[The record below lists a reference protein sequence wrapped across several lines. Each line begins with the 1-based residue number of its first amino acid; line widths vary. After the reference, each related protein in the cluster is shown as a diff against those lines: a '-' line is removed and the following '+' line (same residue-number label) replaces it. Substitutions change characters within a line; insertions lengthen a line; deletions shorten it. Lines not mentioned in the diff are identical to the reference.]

1 MAHWLLKSE
10 PDVYS
15 YADLVRDGQTIWD
28 GVANNQALI
37 FIRTMAVGDTC
48 IIYHTGD
55 ERRCAGI
62 ATVISAPYVDP
73 TDTTGKMAV
82 VDVAAIRAL
91 PNGLGLPAIKVNP
104 LFADSYLVKL
114 GRLSVVP
121 LTPEQFA
128 FLAAS

>member
-10 PDVYS
+10 PDVYA
-15 YADLVRDGQTIWD
+15 YADLQRDGTTIWD

-37 FIRTMAVGDTC
+37 FIRTMAIGDTC

-55 ERRCAGI
+55 ERRCAGV
-62 ATVISAPYVDP
+62 ATVVTAPYIDP
-73 TDTTGKMAV
+73 TDTTGKLAV
-82 VDVAAIRAL
+82 VDVTATRAL
-91 PNGLGLPAIKVNP
+91 PAGHGLAAIKANR

-121 LTPEQFA
+121 LTPAQFA
-128 FLAAS
+128 FLAQE